1 MRNWPQI
8 GLICPQ
14 AYFLMCSCSLFTFL
28 FSLFFYRSNNTSV
41 AKFCHLC
48 KMCKPQQKFSLTE
61 SSSLI
66 VSTGQQRIE
75 QAQCIVKQCAG
86 LFCTLDRFL
95 ASFTFSFAILLQVR
109 MISCPSPINRQL
121 LIKRLQRVQFSGWS
135 FLAGTFERS
144 HDYAILYPHDPRL
157 PWTTKYFH
165 ANLVEDVFD
174 LGFSENWRMAMMVRT
189 MMMWCGRMIIEHL
202 VSVMRMRMMTTT
214 TMTISPRYEVC
225 RVPLI
230 IAPNVPSIRGE
241 LALQCVAPPPKK
253 LRAFLYNT
261 MHDPYI
267 AWDIYFRELHIYM
280 FWRSRSSVLL
290 DN

>member
-1 MRNWPQI
+1 MN
-8 GLICPQ
+8 
-14 AYFLMCSCSLFTFL
+14 SS
-28 FSLFFYRSNNTSV
+28 FFFRSNNTSV

-48 KMCKPQQKFSLTE
+48 KMCKPQPKFSLPE
-61 SSSLI
+61 SSSCI
-66 VSTGQQRIE
+66 VSTAQQRIE
-75 QAQCIVKQCAG
+75 EAPRREVGSEGHICIVKQCAG

-135 FLAGTFERS
+135 FLAGTLERS

-202 VSVMRMRMMTTT
+202 VSVMRMRMRMRMRMMTTT

-261 MHDPYI
+261 MHDTRNPYI
-267 AWDIYFRELHIYM
+267 AWATYMVCVLEVLEQCAFR
-280 FWRSRSSVLL
+280 
-290 DN
+290 

>member
-1 MRNWPQI
+1 
-8 GLICPQ
+8 
-14 AYFLMCSCSLFTFL
+14 
-28 FSLFFYRSNNTSV
+28 
-41 AKFCHLC
+41 
-48 KMCKPQQKFSLTE
+48 MCKPQQKFSLIE
-61 SSSLI
+61 SSSFI

-75 QAQCIVKQCAG
+75 QAQRHEVGWERHICIVKQCAG

-135 FLAGTFERS
+135 FLAGTLERS

-174 LGFSENWRMAMMVRT
+174 LGFSENWRMAMLLRT

-202 VSVMRMRMMTTT
+202 VSVMRMKMRMRMMTTT

-253 LRAFLYNT
+253 LRAFLYSTTHHTGN
-261 MHDPYI
+261 PYI
-267 AWDIYFRELHIYM
+267 ALDRYFRELHICSV
-280 FWRSRSSVLL
+280 FRRSRSSVLL